1 MGLRKSDREHLKAF
15 LSRQI
20 DRARMAYG
28 RIIKEVQ
35 RACVI
40 VGTTND
46 SKFLTDITG
55 NRRYWP
61 VKVKRFDVAAIRRD
75 RDQLWA
81 EAAHREAA
89 GESIRLDPALYDAAA
104 EVQSEHEVD
113 NQFIEVL
120 DRALGDVEGKIRS
133 ADCWDIV
140 GVPAA
145 QRVQEHNDRMGAAMR
160 ALGWGRK
167 LLRFGRATPEQAYF
181 KGDLPYRKI
190 EITRN
195 HDGRWRVDPA
205 ETKTAKEKVTEAE
218 AEEIPF

>member
-1 MGLRKSDREHLKAF
+1 MRFKAF

-28 RIIKEVQ
+28 RITKEMA

-61 VKVKRFDVAAIRRD
+61 VTVKRFDVDALRRD

-140 GVPAA
+140 GVPATLHPGSPERPSPPDA
-145 QRVQEHNDRMGAAMR
+145 PVQRVPRLVCGAVKRR
-160 ALGWGRK
+160 AER
-167 LLRFGRATPEQAYF
+167 
-181 KGDLPYRKI
+181 
-190 EITRN
+190 
-195 HDGRWRVDPA
+195 
-205 ETKTAKEKVTEAE
+205 
-218 AEEIPF
+218 